1 MNKEEY
7 KHIIERYHS
16 TSILKKL
23 EINPESSDS
32 PDLLHIDAYGRRI
45 GIEVYEGY
53 GLTETSPTISTN
65 RYGHSKIGT
74 VGQPLPMPLQRTKQP
89 VILSLH

>member
-32 PDLLHIDAYGRRI
+32 PDLVHIDAYGRRI
-45 GIEVYEGY
+45 GVEV
-53 GLTETSPTISTN
+53 
-65 RYGHSKIGT
+65 
-74 VGQPLPMPLQRTKQP
+74 V
-89 VILSLH
+89 